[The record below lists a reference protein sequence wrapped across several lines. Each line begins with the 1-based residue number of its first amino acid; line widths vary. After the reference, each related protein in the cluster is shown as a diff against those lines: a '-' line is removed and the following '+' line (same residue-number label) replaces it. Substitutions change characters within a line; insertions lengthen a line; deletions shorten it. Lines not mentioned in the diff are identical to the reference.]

1 MPICQGE
8 CYTCYK
14 ETREDMSKKKRE
26 ALMKLRES
34 IQVNAPRIEKKL
46 SRSGAKPEPAV
57 VYSTAKYYKT
67 LSRLAKE

>member
-1 MPICQGE
+1 
-8 CYTCYK
+8 
-14 ETREDMSKKKRE
+14 MSKKKRE